1 MLTTDRP
8 PYVLRTQS
16 RTTSKRKYQTGLT
29 LVELLV
35 GIAIGM
41 LLIVGATSLFL
52 SNLDSSRRLLLEARL
67 NQNLRSAAEL
77 ITRDLRRAS
86 YWDKAVQNL
95 DNESKPNPHPDVT
108 NTVTSVAY
116 SFTPP
121 SGTASAVT
129 FALAGKSIRMSIGDG
144 TPQDVTDPAV
154 ANVTE
159 FDIIECRNVVD
170 ISKQRIPPANPS
182 KCLIERLYKITING
196 EAPSD
201 ASVKRQI
208 DTSVH
213 VRNEFVGAC
222 PSTPSPT
229 PSTC

>member
-1 MLTTDRP
+1 MPHDLTKQPRRRHP
-8 PYVLRTQS
+8 LQS
-16 RTTSKRKYQTGLT
+16 QVGLT

-35 GIAIGM
+35 GIAIGL

-86 YWDKAVQNL
+86 HWDEAVQNL
-95 DNESKPNPHPDVT
+95 DNESEENPHPDVT
-108 NTVTSVAY
+108 STTTSVAY

-129 FALAGKSIRMSIGDG
+129 FTLAGKSIRMSIGDG

-159 FDIIECRNVVD
+159 FNIIECRNVID

-182 KCLIERLYKITING
+182 KCLIEHLYKITING